1 MDRHI
6 SRLFLR
12 VTAVFVFGFATS
24 WFSADARA
32 QDDDLFDFSDDFTAD
47 DDAAAE
53 DTDSVEEEWSL
64 DMLDD
69 TAGEE
74 ADAEADAAPAEDEL
88 DFSDDFTADDDA
100 AEDTDSVEEEWSLDM
115 LDDTAGEEADA
126 EADAAPAED
135 ELDFGTELE
144 AGAEDQVD
152 AAVADVEE
160 AADQQPPAEAAEDEM
175 AEVTDDEP
183 WLADAL
189 EAQDTATAEAVVEK
203 ANDNDVQDTDEET
216 VAETEE
222 DLNLLLEPLPQ
233 ELGMNQEVWRQEKL
247 LLGEQE
253 VHQGNKA
260 LREDK
265 FQEAVDHYNKA
276 KEIFPLVSKTSPD
289 IQNRLDKIDKLLQN
303 VHVTWAWALVD
314 EAEKDVSMDKFDEAM
329 DKVEKA
335 IQIAPSEKEELAK
348 VYATLK
354 ERRKKLEYRA
364 AVSMDTVDPE
374 KEQRSYDIDVLLEQG
389 KLLFENQRYTQA
401 KRVYEDILVK
411 DPYQVEAMRMLRRIG
426 KELQRTAEERRL
438 AIRAERLAESTWTWS
453 QPVRPM
459 MTEEARKL
467 SSVRVPKGASD
478 APIREKLQE
487 IVIPRIEFEEATI
500 HQVVTFLKTK
510 SKELD
515 PESEGVN
522 IILHLTEGA
531 SAKSGGTEQKAQ
543 QNAGG
548 FAAQEDFGGFGGDT
562 GGFDDGGF
570 GGDTGGF
577 DDGGF
582 GGDNGGFGG
591 GFGEPAAEEKN
602 GAAGPRTLT
611 LNMDNVPLGE
621 VIKFVCLATNLKRSI
636 EPHAVIISDTEISQE
651 EMITRF
657 FPVGADLFEGGGGG
671 GGGGDDWDLMG
682 GDAEDDGGNAGGDE
696 TDVKSYFTNLGVSF
710 PKGATIHYDKRI
722 SKLIVRNTEKAIQ
735 QIENILEEIDVRRSQ
750 VTIEAKFV
758 EVYQDDMEGL
768 GFQWV
773 VQDGLGAGDDPFK
786 IQSQARDYFFSPNI
800 NDTGSLTGWEQV
812 LKPFGLQDETY
823 SRSDSTDAAG
833 NPIAGYNITVTEST
847 SPRQL
852 TLLSNGIRTIGQA
865 FSTGTE
871 SEALAVTT
879 ILGGMELD
887 TIINAISQKSNSD
900 ILSAPKV
907 TTTSGNT
914 AIIRMVEERYFPES
928 WTEPELESDEGSVT
942 ITPSSPE
949 FGDARDI
956 GVLLEVTP
964 TVENDGYTIGLD
976 LRPQVLEFRGY
987 DTEHNVLTT
996 LDNGAEIEWKFNM
1009 PIIAARTVETSVVI
1023 YNGETVVLG
1032 GMINEKVEEFV
1043 DSVPILSDV
1052 PLIGRLFENSGER
1065 TVKRNLLVFVTAR
1078 LVDPAGQPLREK
1090 ESQGI
1095 PDFGR

>member
-6 SRLFLR
+6 SRLILR
-12 VTAVFVFGFATS
+12 ITAVFVFAFAAS
-24 WFSADARA
+24 RFSMDARA
-32 QDDDLFDFSDDFTAD
+32 QEDDLFDFGDDFTAD
-47 DDAAAE
+47 DDGAAE

-69 TAGEE
+69 TAEEE
-74 ADAEADAAPAEDEL
+74 ADAD
-88 DFSDDFTADDDA
+88 
-100 AEDTDSVEEEWSLDM
+100 
-115 LDDTAGEEADA
+115 
-126 EADAAPAED
+126 ADAAPAED
-135 ELDFGTELE
+135 ELDFGTDVE
-144 AGAEDQVD
+144 AGAEEQADESD
-152 AAVADVEE
+152 AAIAEDEFDFGAELQDDTAEADIEEVADP
-160 AADQQPPAEAAEDEM
+160 QPPAKATEAEM
-175 AEVTDDEP
+175 VEVTDDES
-183 WLADAL
+183 WLPD
-189 EAQDTATAEAVVEK
+189 EQNVEKTAETAEAQAEK
-203 ANDNDVQDTDEET
+203 VNETAETTGTDTDKVT
-216 VAETEE
+216 
-222 DLNLLLEPLPQ
+222 NLPLEPFPQ
-233 ELGMNQEVWRQEKL
+233 ELGMNQEIWRQEKL

-260 LREDK
+260 FREDK
-265 FQEAVDHYNKA
+265 YQEAVDHYNKA
-276 KEIFPLVSKTSPD
+276 KEILPLVSRTSPD
-289 IQNRLDKIDKLLQN
+289 IQDRLEKIDELLQN

-314 EAEKDVSMDKFDEAM
+314 EAEKDVNMDKFDEAM
-329 DKVEKA
+329 DKIEKA
-335 IQIAPSEKEELAK
+335 TRIAPSEKEELAK
-348 VYATLK
+348 VYATLR

-364 AVSMDTVDPE
+364 SISTDTVDPDKE
-374 KEQRSYDIDVLLEQG
+374 KRTYDIDVLLEQG

-411 DPYQVEAMRMLRRIG
+411 DPYQVEAMRMLRRVG

-438 AIRAERLAESTWTWS
+438 AVRAERLAESSWTWS

-459 MTEEARKL
+459 MTEEARQL
-467 SSVRVPKGASD
+467 SSERVPKGASD
-478 APIREKLQE
+478 TKIREKLQS

-750 VTIEAKFV
+750 VTIESKFV

-768 GFQWV
+768 GFQWMI
-773 VQDGLGAGDDPFK
+773 QDGLGTGDDPFQ
-786 IQSQARDYFFSPNI
+786 IQSQNGDFFFSPNI
-800 NDTGSLTGWEQV
+800 DDDGKLSGWDKV
-812 LKPFGLQDETY
+812 WKPFGFQGERY
-823 SRSDSTDAAG
+823 YKEPSVDSAG
-833 NPIAGYNITVTEST
+833 NVTDPGYDFTISASG
-847 SPRQL
+847 SPRQE
-852 TLLSNGIRTIGQA
+852 TLLNNGIRTIGQA
-865 FSTGTE
+865 FGTGSS
-871 SEALAVTT
+871 SEVLAVTS
-879 ILGGMELD
+879 ILAGMELD
-887 TIINAISQKSNSD
+887 TIINAIDQKSNTD

-928 WTEPELESDEGSVT
+928 WTEPEVTTDEGSVS

-949 FGDARDI
+949 FGDSRDI
-956 GVLLEVTP
+956 GVMLEVTP
-964 TVENDGYTIGLD
+964 TVENDGYTIGLE

-987 DTEHNVLTT
+987 DTEHNVTT
-996 LDNGAEIEWKFNM
+996 SLEGQQVEWKFNM
-1009 PIIAARTVETSVVI
+1009 PIISARTVETSVVI

-1032 GMINEKVEEFV
+1032 GMINEKIEEFE

-1052 PLIGRLFENSGER
+1052 PLFGRLFKNSGER
-1065 TVKRNLLVFVTAR
+1065 TVKRNLLIFVTAR

-1090 ESQGI
+1090 EYQGI
-1095 PDFGR
+1095 PEFGR